1 MKYPPLYKTRYSKI
15 LGDYEMTGSMY
26 QAYARMP
33 EIRLKGF
40 WLGQYGFFPDRKI
53 KITVRREVLII
64 QPIPK
69 ENEVCEKLKYQG
81 KLTQ

>member
-1 MKYPPLYKTRYSKI
+1 MKYPNLPKTRYSKI
-15 LGDYEMTGSMY
+15 QGDYEMTGSMY

-33 EIRLKGF
+33 EIKLKGF
-40 WLGQYGFFPDRKI
+40 WLGQHGFFPDRKI

-69 ENEVCEKLKYQG
+69 GHEIPK
-81 KLTQ
+81 